1 MATLSGNG
9 KGQMRPATKSNAS
22 AKIFRGYK
30 AVMVSRAYANELPQE
45 VSVADFLTP
54 FSYLILIA
62 RPNRLQS
69 VDLYGRN

>member
-1 MATLSGNG
+1 VGVFYGRGNG
-9 KGQMRPATKSNAS
+9 KRQMRPATKSNAS

-54 FSYLILIA
+54 FSYLILTA
-62 RPNRLQS
+62 
-69 VDLYGRN
+69 